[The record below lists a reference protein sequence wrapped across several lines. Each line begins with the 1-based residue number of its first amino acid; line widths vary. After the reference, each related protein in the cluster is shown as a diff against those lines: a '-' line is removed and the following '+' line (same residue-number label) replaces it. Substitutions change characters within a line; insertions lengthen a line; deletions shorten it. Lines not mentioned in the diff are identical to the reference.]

1 MVLDGVALH
10 MDMMPNCSE
19 ILLRTETCT
28 CGFFPKFK
36 LLLVSQTF
44 VSPALYIRYLGFI
57 VIEKLCL

>member
-10 MDMMPNCSE
+10 MDITPNCSE

-36 LLLVSQTF
+36 LLLVSQTC
-44 VSPALYIRYLGFI
+44 VSPPLCVRYLGFI
-57 VIEKLCL
+57 GIEKLCL